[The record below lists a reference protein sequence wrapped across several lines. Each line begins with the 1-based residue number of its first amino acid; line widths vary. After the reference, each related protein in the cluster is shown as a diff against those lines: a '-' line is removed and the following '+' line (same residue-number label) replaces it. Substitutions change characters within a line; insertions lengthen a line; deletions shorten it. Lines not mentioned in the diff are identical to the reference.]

1 MMMDRVI
8 HKTLKERLN
17 YVSKSSSSI
26 TIYIF
31 DLFAQLQMSFA
42 LIGHRIDDL
51 VLVIYILTGS
61 RFKEFA

>member
-42 LIGHRIDDL
+42 SIGHRIDDL